1 MNVFV
6 AMCSVSMCH
15 LSASF
20 IFSVVLCD
28 QTRGC
33 LVEKH
38 VQGMTEAL

>member
-6 AMCSVSMCH
+6 VMCSVPVCH
-15 LSASF
+15 LSAPF
-20 IFSVVLCD
+20 IFLVVPCD

-38 VQGMTEAL
+38 VQGMT